1 MWVLQVGEKAVMGAI
16 KNGYVNKYRPYAT
29 SSLWAK
35 TWEPRYVVVQENE
48 LLYYKSEKDMHYPPR
63 GQIRLQGTYVDVE
76 GLKRKKWWTFKIVD
90 RLGVDLIRL
99 STESHSEMMS
109 WIEAL
114 EIGGCIKVGFP
125 WVWSMPFLF
134 LHAIRLSCDDDA
146 PFLRNL

>member
-1 MWVLQVGEKAVMGAI
+1 MIGAI

-76 GLKRKKWWTFKIVD
+76 GLKRKRWWTFKIVD

-99 STESHSEMMS
+99 STESHSEMTS
-109 WIEAL
+109 WIDAL
-114 EIGGCIKVGFP
+114 EMGGCVKVGFL
-125 WVWSMPFLF
+125 VYDFCPF
-134 LHAIRLSCDDDA
+134 
-146 PFLRNL
+146 